1 MRIDEILNIAE
12 NQGIRREVRPYNLN
26 TEMEL
31 IKQIGQARKKD
42 FAIDEDNKYLFENL
56 IKWANGD
63 SFKCLNSQS
72 LSEIDGDVNGG
83 IYIAGKTGTGKSWA
97 MDILTLYCYA
107 RNFLFKS
114 GNDTKFLAFQNI
126 RTDKICEI
134 YSESGMFTDFSEARI
149 ICFNDLA
156 DEPMESMFMGNRE
169 RVMKRILSIRGDK
182 SNLITL
188 ITSNVPLEAMGKY
201 YDDRVLSRLREGCN
215 YFELKGRDRRSK

>member
-1 MRIDEILNIAE
+1 MRIDEILSIAE
-12 NQGIRREVRPYNLN
+12 NQGIRRQLREYNLN

-63 SFKCLNSQS
+63 NFKCMHSQT
-72 LSEIDGDVNGG
+72 LSEINGDINGG

-97 MDILTLYCYA
+97 VDILALYCSA
-107 RNFLFKS
+107 RNFIFKS

-134 YSESGMFTDFSEARI
+134 YSETGMFSDFSEARI
-149 ICFNDLA
+149 ICFNDMA

-188 ITSNVPLEAMGKY
+188 ITSNIPLEAMSKY
-201 YDDRVLSRLREGCN
+201 YDDRVLSRLRQSCN
-215 YFELKGRDRRSK
+215 YYELKGKDRRIK

>member
-1 MRIDEILNIAE
+1 MIIEEILSIAE
-12 NQGIRREVRPYNLN
+12 NQGIRRQLREYDLN
-26 TEMEL
+26 AEMDL
-31 IKQIGQARKKD
+31 VKQIGKARKKE
-42 FAIDEDNKYLFENL
+42 FAIDDDNKYLFENL

-63 SFKCLNSQS
+63 NFKCLNSQT
-72 LSEIDGDVNGG
+72 LVEIDGDVNGG

-97 MDILTLYCYA
+97 MDILALYCYA
-107 RNFLFKS
+107 RNFIFKS
-114 GNDTKFLAFQNI
+114 GNDTKFLTFQNI

-134 YSESGMFTDFSEARI
+134 YSETGMFTDFSEARI

-156 DEPMESMFMGNRE
+156 DEPMESMYMGNRE

-201 YDDRVLSRLREGCN
+201 YDDRVLSRLRECCN
-215 YFELKGRDRRSK
+215 YFELKGKDRRSK

>member
-1 MRIDEILNIAE
+1 MRIDEILSIAE
-12 NQGIRREVRPYNLN
+12 NQGIRRQLREYDLN
-26 TEMEL
+26 AEMDL
-31 IKQIGQARKKD
+31 VKQIGQARKKE
-42 FAIDEDNKYLFENL
+42 FTIDEDNKYLFENL

-63 SFKCLNSQS
+63 SFKCLNSQT
-72 LSEIDGDVNGG
+72 LSEIDGDINGG
-83 IYIAGKTGTGKSWA
+83 IYIAGNTGTGKSWA

-107 RNFLFKS
+107 RSLIFKS
-114 GNDTKFLAFQNI
+114 GDDTKFLAFQNI

-156 DEPMESMFMGNRE
+156 DEPMESMYMGNRE

-201 YDDRVLSRLREGCN
+201 YDDRVLSRLRERCN
-215 YFELKGRDRRSK
+215 YFELKGKDRRNK